1 MVSRLV
7 MLGEGGD
14 RANMVCAQVLTCR
27 RVRGR
32 EGGRTRG
39 REKEKRGVI
48 S

>member
-14 RANMVCAQVLTCR
+14 KANMVCTQVLTCR
-27 RVRGR
+27 RVSGR
-32 EGGRTRG
+32 EEGRTTG
-39 REKEKRGVI
+39 REKGKRGVI